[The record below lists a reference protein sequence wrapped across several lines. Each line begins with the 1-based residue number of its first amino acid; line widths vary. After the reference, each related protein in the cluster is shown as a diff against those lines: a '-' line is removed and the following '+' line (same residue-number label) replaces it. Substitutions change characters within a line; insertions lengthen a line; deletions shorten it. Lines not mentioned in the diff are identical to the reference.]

1 MNGSNKHWECWL
13 QKSTLEIT
21 ELKKNTV
28 AMVFQIRTGL
38 SLQRLRV
45 CSAEMGCRELV
56 GVIYYF
62 AFIYIH
68 IQFL

>member
-1 MNGSNKHWECWL
+1 ML
-13 QKSTLEIT
+13 VT
-21 ELKKNTV
+21 EEYTRNYRIKKNTV

-45 CSAEMGCRELV
+45 SSAEMGCRELV

-62 AFIYIH
+62 AFIYIY
-68 IQFL
+68 IFNFCSFII